1 MQLSLKF
8 SIRLIHVTFL
18 ANIKTFTFSETSW
31 EAKTMSRQ
39 ATLFS
44 HVKSSFFVDKDASS
58 LQYIVDQF
66 DI

>member
-1 MQLSLKF
+1 MRVSLKF

-18 ANIKTFTFSETSW
+18 ANIKTFTFSEASW
-31 EAKTMSRQ
+31 EAKTASRQ
-39 ATLFS
+39 ATFFS
-44 HVKSSFFVDKDASS
+44 HVKSSFFFDKYASS

>member
-1 MQLSLKF
+1 M
-8 SIRLIHVTFL
+8 T
-18 ANIKTFTFSETSW
+18 
-31 EAKTMSRQ
+31 SRQ
-39 ATLFS
+39 ATFFS